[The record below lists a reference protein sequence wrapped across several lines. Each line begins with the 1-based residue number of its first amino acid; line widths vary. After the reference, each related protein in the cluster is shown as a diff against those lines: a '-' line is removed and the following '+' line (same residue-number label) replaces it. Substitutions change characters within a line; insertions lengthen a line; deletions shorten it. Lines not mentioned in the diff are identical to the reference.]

1 MRCRD
6 CGNGFPIWRAM
17 CPHCGMLR
25 PNYVKRAILWVGTAV
40 GLVVAVYVLSH
51 LAIRFGSGAD

>member
-1 MRCRD
+1 
-6 CGNGFPIWRAM
+6 M

-25 PNYVKRAILWVGTAV
+25 PNYLKRAILWVGTVV
-40 GLVVAVYVLSH
+40 GLVVAVYLLSH